1 MTFAKASDGLTSRCL
16 FLTAP
21 GVIEVGE
28 TRIPGPRAG
37 EVLIRAHHS
46 CISPGTETRVIAGK
60 EKDAPPFPLI
70 PGYALVGEVIECGS
84 PDPRFPV
91 GQRVFCQG
99 TKRAAHKLW
108 WGGHCEY
115 AVAPMDEIVPVP
127 DGLDSLHATLA
138 KLMAIAYHG
147 LRMSRPAP
155 HETVFVLGLGPIGR
169 LSAALHAATGAR
181 VIAADL
187 HPARRAA
194 AEAAGIETVDPGDS
208 LVNAFTAVAPEKAQI
223 VVEATGA
230 VSVFPDCARL
240 LRDLPWDDHP
250 HDSARL
256 LVQATYADN
265 PAFPYWELFHT
276 EASILV
282 PRDCQLRDLSAAMR
296 LMDRRIINPVG
307 LVSDAGPPDNA
318 AATYASLGNG
328 RNTAL
333 TAAFDWRL

>member
-1 MTFAKASDGLTSRCL
+1 MRESRPALSRRPTRFLPRHKAG
-16 FLTAP
+16 
-21 GVIEVGE
+21 
-28 TRIPGPRAG
+28 
-37 EVLIRAHHS
+37 
-46 CISPGTETRVIAGK
+46 GTQ
-60 EKDAPPFPLI
+60 
-70 PGYALVGEVIECGS
+70 ALV
-84 PDPRFPV
+84 
-91 GQRVFCQG
+91 
-99 TKRAAHKLW
+99 

-115 AVAPMDEIVPVP
+115 AVAPMAEIVPVP

-194 AEAAGIETVDPGDS
+194 AEAAGIETVDPADS

-282 PRDCQLRDLSAAMR
+282 PRDCQLRR
-296 LMDRRIINPVG
+296 PVG
-307 LVSDAGPPDNA
+307 SHAADGSAHHQSRGP
-318 AATYASLGNG
+318 
-328 RNTAL
+328 
-333 TAAFDWRL
+333 RLRRRSPR